1 MKDQKLTDAEKD
13 LMEIIWQKKATFMKD
28 IIEAFPEPKPATTT
42 IATLLKRMQNKNLV
56 DYKTFGNSRE
66 YFPMVEKGNYFA
78 KEMQGMIGKFFN
90 NSVTQFASF
99 FTANAQLSERELLE
113 IKKIIEIEIQ
123 KKKN

>member
-13 LMEIIWQKKATFMKD
+13 LMEIIWQKNTAFMKD
-28 IIEAFPEPKPATTT
+28 IIEEYPEPKPATTT

-66 YFPMVEKGNYFA
+66 YFPLVEKGNYFA

-99 FTANAQLSERELLE
+99 FTANSKLSEKELIE
-113 IKKIIEIEIQ
+113 IKKIIEAEIQ

>member
-1 MKDQKLTDAEKD
+1 MNKLTEAEKE
-13 LMEIIWQKKATFMKD
+13 LMEILWDKEKAFMKD

-42 IATLLKRMQNKNLV
+42 IATLLKRMQNKNLI

-66 YFPMVEKGNYFA
+66 YFSLVEKGNYFA

-99 FTANAQLSERELLE
+99 FTANSKLSEKELIE
-113 IKKIIEIEIQ
+113 IKKIIEAEIQ
-123 KKKN
+123 KKKD